1 MVIGKGP
8 KELGCPGPRDPLEDL
23 KALFVRKLEKWWRE
37 IKQKEAIPPAMDAAV
52 VAKTVPPKL
61 QPARGTW
68 RSTVRSSGDETV
80 GFVPVARG
88 GRGGTKRKGRRP
100 EMQHFPTVRASTE
113 DARAAG
119 RTSSS
124 LPSSS
129 LPSSSLPSSSLPS
142 SSLPSSS
149 LPSSSLPSSSLP
161 SSSLPGISASGTV
174 DYNKNHKGQ
183 GRGVSPRWPLG
194 HRRPS
199 ARGKNLRREPELR
212 TPTE

>member
-1 MVIGKGP
+1 MVIGKRP
-8 KELGCPGPRDPLEDL
+8 KELGCPGPQDPLEDL

-37 IKQKEAIPPAMDAAV
+37 IKQKDAIPPAMDAAA
-52 VAKTVPPKL
+52 VAKTVLPGL
-61 QPARGTW
+61 QPATGTW
-68 RSTVRSSGDETV
+68 RSTIESSGDETV

-88 GRGGTKRKGRRP
+88 GRGGTRRKGRRP
-100 EMQHFPTVRASTE
+100 EMQHFPTVQASTE

-129 LPSSSLPSSSLPS
+129 LPSSSWQT
-142 SSLPSSS
+142 
-149 LPSSSLPSSSLP
+149 
-161 SSSLPGISASGTV
+161 GISASETV

-183 GRGVSPRWPLG
+183 GRGVSPRWSLG
-194 HRRPS
+194 HQRPS
-199 ARGKNLRREPELR
+199 TQGTNLRGERELR